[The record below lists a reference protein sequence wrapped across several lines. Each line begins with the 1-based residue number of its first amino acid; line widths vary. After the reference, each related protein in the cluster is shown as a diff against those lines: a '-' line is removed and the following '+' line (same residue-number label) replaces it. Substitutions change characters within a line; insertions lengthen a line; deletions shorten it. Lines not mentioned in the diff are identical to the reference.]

1 VGVGTSPD
9 GRLRPF
15 PAWAQGLVVAGVEF
29 EATEAPPDRV
39 LNESNRI
46 GSCSRRQKIM
56 TVLMMFVV
64 DEELDG
70 VLCVGPNDSTIDV
83 ELKIVD

>member
-1 VGVGTSPD
+1 
-9 GRLRPF
+9 
-15 PAWAQGLVVAGVEF
+15 
-29 EATEAPPDRV
+29 
-39 LNESNRI
+39 
-46 GSCSRRQKIM
+46 M